1 MLTKLKIIGQK
12 SSLKLAIINAI
23 GDIIGAVM

>member
-1 MLTKLKIIGQK
+1 MLTKLKIIDKK
-12 SSLKLAIINAI
+12 SPLQIAIINAI